1 MQRNEQCTVVGY
13 KGCGRRR
20 VLQHES
26 RKVHGGQIV
35 EGFECQVLSAAGK
48 HGRAMRGAW
57 MEVKVRE
64 WDVRMKG
71 SRQC

>member
-1 MQRNEQCTVVGY
+1 MHRMNNVLWLGY

-20 VLQHES
+20 VLEHES
-26 RKVHGGQIV
+26 RKVYGGQVV
-35 EGFECQVLSAAGK
+35 EGFECQVLSVAGSC
-48 HGRAMRGAW
+48 GRAIRGAW

-64 WDVRMKG
+64 WDVMMKG